1 MRENKEKTCCLIG
14 HRDIRGLQF
23 GERMQR
29 VIQDLIEKCGVRQ
42 FLQKRLGL
50 FDVACA
56 GFINQAKNQY
66 PDITLSLV
74 VPYYFDIESTRQI
87 KRAGEYD
94 DVILPDIGEVCCQ
107 EAIELCNQWMIHRS
121 DYLLTYVVYPQSESR
136 TAMEYAQTLSKNKLQ
151 DIEIINLADE
161 ASCRRHRWRV

>member
-1 MRENKEKTCCLIG
+1 MRGSQEKTCCLIG

-23 GERMQR
+23 EERMQHI
-29 VIQDLIEKCGVRQ
+29 IQDLIEKCNVRQ

-56 GFINQAKNQY
+56 GFINQAKKQY
-66 PDITLSLV
+66 PDIRLSLV
-74 VPYYFDIESTRQI
+74 VPYYFDIESAHQM
-87 KRAGEYD
+87 KRTGGYD

-107 EAIELCNQWMIHRS
+107 DAIELCNQWMIHKS

-136 TAMEYAQTLSKNKLQ
+136 TAMEYAQARRKNKLQ

-161 ASCRRHRWRV
+161 ASCRKHRWRV